1 MPHVCSSRL
10 IALTVVLLSAAAGS
24 CGGMDTPAATAG
36 RFDATVARVVDGDT
50 VTLAPGGRARLIGVD
65 TPEVFGRSECFGRE
79 ASAFAKR
86 RLAGRRVTVEVGTE
100 PRDRYGRLLVYLY
113 AEGRLFND
121 ELVREGYA
129 TVLTIAPNV
138 GRARELRAASQ
149 AARKQQRGLWGA
161 CRPLHLGV
169 G

>member
-1 MPHVCSSRL
+1 VPGVCSRRL
-10 IALTVVLLSAAAGS
+10 IALTAVLLSAAG
-24 CGGMDTPAATAG
+24 CGAVDRPAATAG

-113 AEGRLFND
+113 AGGRLFND

-138 GRARELRAASQ
+138 ERARELRAASHV
-149 AARKQQRGLWGA
+149 AREQQRGLWGA
-161 CRPLHLGV
+161 CPLWHVAV

>member
-1 MPHVCSSRL
+1 VPGVCSSRL
-10 IALTVVLLSAAAGS
+10 IALTVVLLSVGGC
-24 CGGMDTPAATAG
+24 CGVDRPAATDG

-79 ASAFAKR
+79 ASAFANRK
-86 RLAGRRVTVEVGTE
+86 LAGRRVTVEVGTE

-113 AEGRLFND
+113 AGGRLFND

-149 AARKQQRGLWGA
+149 AARERQRGLWGA
-161 CRPLHLGV
+161 CRPLHLAV